1 MRNARE
7 EREKGNAACRILQP
21 PVCAKLKLLWQPESG
36 PIPVAMVE
44 RDRFYDVAYEAA
56 KMRLPSQDGGLQLLL
71 EFKCKC
77 VCVYCRPAGFV
88 SSLSQFVTSK
98 YVVSC
103 KISENICWFLV
114 QKDIFITFVY
124 NSIKS
129 PSYLSL

>member
-1 MRNARE
+1 MHE
-7 EREKGNAACRILQP
+7 KREKKGTQRAASSNP
-21 PVCAKLKLLWQPESG
+21 PVCAKLKLLWQPKSG

-71 EFKCKC
+71 ELKCKC